1 MAKQCKITY
10 KGKEYNEDDF
20 NFIVLNS
27 MLNSIKD
34 KNNNFDD
41 SNPTLQ
47 EKIQN
52 TKYYHV
58 SDIDIE
64 SFDKTKI
71 SSRDVG
77 FYGRGF
83 YFSETPQM
91 QYGNIVNVFTTDVS
105 NTYLINQRE
114 TGMFISKEI
123 YNKHPKEIQKL
134 YGWSEERIMYMTY
147 PKKLDDVSRL
157 YTKNLKEKGYD
168 SVLFDDGDV
177 KELVVF
183 DDKNIHKLYQN
194 PFSEKNNNELS
205 EEQDKA
211 ISNLF
216 ESNPELKDIFNN
228 DKSLYQQYLNSIFPN
243 SQVKNI
249 VHHGTRTQDKF
260 EEFDENK
267 IGELDSG
274 YFGKGFYFSP
284 DLDYANGYSKLY
296 DGYNIAAIVDLQNP
310 LETDANK
317 ANSGVSLSN
326 NDGAIV
332 RVGENLLPSLNTVE
346 SDPNEIGEIVV
357 KSAKQIHILGSKKD
371 IMMAKKFVE
380 NTSEK
385 SSTLNL
391 STLGIT
397 QEEFNQLTK
406 QEQEQL
412 TKCYV

>member
-41 SNPTLQ
+41 TDSN
-47 EKIQN
+47 
-52 TKYYHV
+52 
-58 SDIDIE
+58 ID
-64 SFDKTKI
+64 
-71 SSRDVG
+71 
-77 FYGRGF
+77 
-83 YFSETPQM
+83 
-91 QYGNIVNVFTTDVS
+91 
-105 NTYLINQRE
+105 
-114 TGMFISKEI
+114 
-123 YNKHPKEIQKL
+123 
-134 YGWSEERIMYMTY
+134 
-147 PKKLDDVSRL
+147 
-157 YTKNLKEKGYD
+157 
-168 SVLFDDGDV
+168 
-177 KELVVF
+177 
-183 DDKNIHKLYQN
+183 LYQA
-194 PFSEKNNNELS
+194 PFSENNNELS
-205 EEQDKA
+205 DEQNKA
-211 ISNLF
+211 INDLF
-216 ESNPELKDIFNN
+216 ESNPELKSVFNN
-228 DKSLYQQYLNSIFPN
+228 DTQLYQQYLNSIFPN
-243 SQVKNI
+243 SQIKN
-249 VHHGTRTQDKF
+249 VVYHGTRTQDRF